1 MAADWKS
8 EEREKKFFPAS
19 GTGSCWAINSESAV
33 LEGLHA
39 PWSKAALAVVPPYG
53 SGKWHF
59 ALSPK
64 ELQCLPEFTCISFS
78 LQFLLLSNNLET
90 FRSEIFRVILSLQ
103 LYWGMK
109 LKGKVVQSCPTL
121 CDPMDCIVHGIL
133 QVRILEWVAFPF
145 SRAYFQ
151 PWGWTQVSHTA
162 GGFFTDWTREA
173 QEYWSG

>member
-133 QVRILEWVAFPF
+133 QARILERIAVPF
-145 SRAYFQ
+145 SRASFQ
-151 PWGWTQVSHTA
+151 PRGWTQVSHIT
-162 GGFFTDWTREA
+162 GGFFTSWVTREA
-173 QEYWSG
+173 YQQA

>member
-121 CDPMDCIVHGIL
+121 WPHRLYRPWNSPGQDTGVGSLSLLHGI
-133 QVRILEWVAFPF
+133 FPT
-145 SRAYFQ
+145 Q
-151 PWGWTQVSHTA
+151 DWTLVSYTA
-162 GGFFTDWTREA
+162 GRFFTNWA
-173 QEYWSG
+173 IL